1 MPGIV
6 RIEGSNSWGG
16 TYRLSFKNPVSCL
29 QTELSLSHSNSLT
42 FCSTKTPRPVFAF
55 RSPGRACKNN
65 DIPCC
70 MLFENKKR
78 LLKTSLYTS
87 RTSDE
92 KDRRSRENNKQ
103 ARNKLSWD
111 EGNHLKTVIQ
121 IETLL

>member
-1 MPGIV
+1 
-6 RIEGSNSWGG
+6 
-16 TYRLSFKNPVSCL
+16 
-29 QTELSLSHSNSLT
+29 
-42 FCSTKTPRPVFAF
+42 
-55 RSPGRACKNN
+55 
-65 DIPCC
+65 